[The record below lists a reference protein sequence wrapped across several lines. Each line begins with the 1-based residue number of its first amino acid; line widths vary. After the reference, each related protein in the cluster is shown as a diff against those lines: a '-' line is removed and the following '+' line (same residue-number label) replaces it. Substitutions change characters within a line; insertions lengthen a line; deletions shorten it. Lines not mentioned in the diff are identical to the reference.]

1 MCLFRIQLSILRP
14 TAGLTH
20 RRSPTPA
27 IDPLA
32 RAGARDGDGFWS
44 NALAVYARDQGPR
57 MTNLGNVQEIF
68 SRTAP
73 LNDAGLLFA
82 PWLRLIARPRPSGY
96 RRAQPPV
103 ASTRAAMRTSAFPTG
118 QWFYAPVNQSRV
130 INNQEGLRCHLPL
143 GNQNPGVKNE
153 AA

>member
-14 TAGLTH
+14 TAGLTP
-20 RRSPTPA
+20 RRSPAPA

-68 SRTAP
+68 SRPAP
-73 LNDAGLLFA
+73 INSSGLLFA
-82 PWLRLIARPRPSGY
+82 PRPLSFSWPHEFDRLELADRFGIRPT
-96 RRAQPPV
+96 Q
-103 ASTRAAMRTSAFPTG
+103 
-118 QWFYAPVNQSRV
+118 
-130 INNQEGLRCHLPL
+130 I
-143 GNQNPGVKNE
+143 K
-153 AA
+153 